1 MSINVRERV
10 DGSWGVLQD
19 AIAGVPDERLL
30 EPRAIGDW
38 SVKDV
43 LAHVAYWD
51 DPVRVGD
58 EDWQAANER
67 VFAERADWPPAQVR
81 AELEAAHGR
90 MLAALETKTDVDP
103 DDWEHYAE
111 HAAEIRA
118 WRERLGI

>member
-1 MSINVRERV
+1 MSATVRERV
-10 DGSWGVLQD
+10 DASWRALRD
-19 AIAGVPDERLL
+19 AVAGVPDERLL

-43 LAHVAYWD
+43 LAHVAFWD
-51 DPVRVGD
+51 DPARAGD

-67 VFAERADWPPAQVR
+67 VAAERAGWSLADVR
-81 AELEAAHGR
+81 AELASAHGR
-90 MLAALETKTDVDP
+90 MLAALEAKTEVDP